1 MVSATSSIH
10 MLLVGMPGSEF
21 RTAAAMAHE
30 AGAEVAMADDAA
42 MALRMLRDTGSDLV
56 MIDVA
61 EDVARFIAQLRA
73 EHIAVPVIA
82 CGIDASAD
90 RAVAAIRGGARDYVP
105 LPPQADLIA
114 AAILSVAQHDARLV
128 GDDPEL
134 RRALALGIAMARSSA
149 PITIA
154 GEPGSG
160 REIFARTVHTAS
172 GRTGRFLTVDCA
184 NTSSEIIE
192 SELFGHSIGDFPGAI
207 AARRGGLEDAR
218 DGTIY
223 LREIGSLAVAT
234 QARLLTVLQAQQ
246 TRTTGGLAATSHPRI
261 ITSTSADLDALVIR
275 GTFLAS
281 LLARLSVVRV
291 AIPSLSA
298 RAGDIMALA
307 QYFGAR
313 FAAANGI
320 ATRPFADDA
329 LQLLRRHDWPG
340 NVRELESVIHR
351 AVLLAQGDRIEGSAI
366 VAADG
371 TPLAAP
377 KPLVNRDNAA
387 SFVGRTVDDVERDL
401 ILHTLEYCGGNRT
414 SASTILGIS
423 VRTMRN
429 KLRTFIEA
437 GIPVQPAH

>member
-1 MVSATSSIH
+1 MLATGSIH
-10 MLLVGMPGSEF
+10 MMLVGAPGSEF
-21 RTAAAMAHE
+21 RTAADMARQT
-30 AGAEVAMADDAA
+30 GANVAMADDAG
-42 MALRMLRDTGSDLV
+42 MALRQLRDTGSDLV

-61 EDVARFIAQLRA
+61 EDVARFIAQLRT

-134 RRALALGIAMARSSA
+134 RRALALGLAMARSGA
-149 PITIA
+149 PIVIA
-154 GEPGSG
+154 GEQGSG
-160 REIFARTVHTAS
+160 RELFARTVHTAS
-172 GRTGRFLTVDCA
+172 ARTGRFLTVDCA
-184 NTSSEIIE
+184 STSSDIID
-192 SELFGHSIGDFPGAI
+192 SELFGHGVGDFPGAV

-223 LREIGSLAVAT
+223 LREIGSLSLAT
-234 QARLLTVLQAQQ
+234 QARLLTMLQVQQ
-246 TRTTGGLAATSHPRI
+246 VRSPDSGAPLSHARI
-261 ITSTSADLDALVIR
+261 IAGTSADLDKLVAE
-275 GTFLAS
+275 GKFLAS
-281 LLARLSVVRV
+281 LLTRLSLVRV
-291 AIPSLSA
+291 AVPPLRA
-298 RAGDIMALA
+298 RGGDIMAVA

-313 FAAANGI
+313 FAAANGL
-320 ATRPFADDA
+320 ATRAFAADA
-329 LQLLRRHDWPG
+329 AQSLMRYDWPG

-351 AVLLAQGDRIEGSAI
+351 AVLLAQGDHIPGSAI

-371 TPLAAP
+371 
-377 KPLVNRDNAA
+377 KPLGVSKPVAGRDPTA

-401 ILHTLEYCGGNRT
+401 ILHTLEHCGGNRT
-414 SASTILGIS
+414 TASTILGIS